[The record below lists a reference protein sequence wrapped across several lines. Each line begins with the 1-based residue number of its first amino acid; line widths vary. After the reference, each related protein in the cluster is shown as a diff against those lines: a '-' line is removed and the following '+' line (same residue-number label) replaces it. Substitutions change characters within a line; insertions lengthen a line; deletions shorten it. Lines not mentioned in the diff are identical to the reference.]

1 MARHDMEKN
10 ADIDLK
16 KGRGLSLFLI
26 SLLLVAIV
34 AEGYY
39 IYLLQDNIEKRNDEL
54 KNISI
59 QLQFLKN
66 ERVELKAALSSARKT
81 GDTGNEGTP

>member
-1 MARHDMEKN
+1 MEKN

-16 KGRGLSLFLI
+16 KGRGLSFFLI

-39 IYLLQDNIEKRNDEL
+39 IYLLQDNIEKRNDEV

-66 ERVELKAALSSARKT
+66 ETAELKAALSSARKT
-81 GDTGNEGTP
+81 GDTGNESTP